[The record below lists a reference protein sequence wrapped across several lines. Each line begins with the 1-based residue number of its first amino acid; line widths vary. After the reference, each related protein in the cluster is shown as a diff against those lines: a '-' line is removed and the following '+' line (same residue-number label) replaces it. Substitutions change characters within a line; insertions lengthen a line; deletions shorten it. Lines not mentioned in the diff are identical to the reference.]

1 MDFRWSSDQ
10 LALHQRLRTFAERE
24 LGEDLIARDHA
35 QAFSRTGWEHC
46 AAQGILALP
55 IPEMYG
61 GAGCDPVT
69 CAFALEGLGYGCRD
83 NGLLFSAG
91 AHMWAVELPVW
102 QFGTP
107 EQKERLLPQLCAG
120 RLIGAHAIT
129 EPDAGSDSLALRTL
143 ARRDGQGYVL
153 NGRKCFITNGPIA
166 DLLLIYATINPKL
179 GFTGITAFLV
189 ERDQPGLFVE
199 THYEKMGLRTSP
211 WAEIILEDCHIDGSQ
226 RLGVEKQGQAIFS
239 RTMAWERGLI
249 LAPLL
254 GAMQRQIDA
263 CIAYAQRRAPSV
275 QHIGRSQVVAHTIA
289 TMHMRLEAARLL
301 TYKAAW
307 QLGCGESSIFSEIA
321 KLQTSEAAVQI
332 FQDAMEVYGG
342 DGYTVDAQIER
353 DLRDALGMR
362 ISSGT
367 AEMQRSVIAARLGLW

>member
-1 MDFRWSSDQ
+1 MDFRWSEDQ
-10 LALHQRLRTFAERE
+10 LALHQRLRAFAERE
-24 LGEDLIARDHA
+24 LGEDLVKRDRA
-35 QAFSRTGWEHC
+35 QSFSRTDWEHC
-46 AAQGILALP
+46 AAHGVLALP

-61 GAGCDPVT
+61 GLGHDPLT

-91 AHMWAVELPVW
+91 AHIWAVELPIW
-102 QFGTP
+102 KFGTP
-107 EQKERLLPQLCAG
+107 EQAERLLPQLCAG

-129 EPDAGSDSLALRTL
+129 EPDAGSDTLSLRTE

-199 THYEKMGLRTSP
+199 TRYEKMGMRTSP
-211 WAEIILEDCHIDGSQ
+211 WAEVLLEDCHIDAGQ
-226 RLGVEKQGQAIFS
+226 RLGAEKQGHAIFAT
-239 RTMAWERGLI
+239 TMAWERALI

-254 GAMQRQIDA
+254 GSMQRQIDE
-263 CIAYAQRRAPSV
+263 CVVYTQTRPQSGQRISRFQA
-275 QHIGRSQVVAHTIA
+275 VAHTIA
-289 TMHMRLEAARLL
+289 DMQMRLESARLL
-301 TYKAAW
+301 IYKAAW
-307 QLGCGESSIFSEIA
+307 QLGRGEASIFSEIA
-321 KLQTSEAAVQI
+321 KLQTSEAAIQI
-332 FQDAMEVYGG
+332 FQDAMDVRGG
-342 DGYTVDAQIER
+342 DGYTVGAQIER
-353 DLRDALGMR
+353 DLRDALGTR

-367 AEMQRSVIAARLGLW
+367 PEMQRSVIAAKLGLW

>member
-1 MDFRWSSDQ
+1 MDFRWSEDQ
-10 LALHQRLRTFAERE
+10 HVLHQRLRAFAEHE
-24 LGEDLIARDHA
+24 LGEDLITRDQA
-35 QAFSRTGWEHC
+35 QSFSRTAWERC
-46 AAQGILALP
+46 AAHGVLALP

-61 GAGCDPVT
+61 GLDYDPVT

-91 AHMWAVELPVW
+91 AHIWAVELPIW
-102 QFGTP
+102 KFGAR
-107 EQKERLLPQLCAG
+107 EQKERLLPQLCTG

-129 EPDAGSDSLALRTL
+129 EPDAGSDTLSLRTQ
-143 ARRDGQGYVL
+143 AQRDGQGYVL

-166 DLLLIYATINPKL
+166 DLFLIYATINPRL

-211 WAEIILEDCHIDGSQ
+211 WAEIILEDCHIGASQ
-226 RLGVEKQGQAIFS
+226 CLGTEKQGHSIFAT
-239 RTMAWERGLI
+239 TMAWERALI

-254 GAMQRQIDA
+254 GSMQRQIDE
-263 CIAYAQRRAPSV
+263 CIAYAQKRPQFGQRISRFQA
-275 QHIGRSQVVAHTIA
+275 VAHTIA
-289 TMHMRLEAARLL
+289 NMQVRLESARLL

-307 QLGCGESSIFSEIA
+307 QLGCGESSSFSEIA
-321 KLQTSEAAVQI
+321 KLQTSEAAVQT
-332 FQDAMEVYGG
+332 FLDAMEVYGG
-342 DGYTVDAQIER
+342 YGYTVDAQIER
-353 DLRDALGMR
+353 DLRDALGTR

-367 AEMQRSVIAARLGLW
+367 PEMQRSVIAARLGLR